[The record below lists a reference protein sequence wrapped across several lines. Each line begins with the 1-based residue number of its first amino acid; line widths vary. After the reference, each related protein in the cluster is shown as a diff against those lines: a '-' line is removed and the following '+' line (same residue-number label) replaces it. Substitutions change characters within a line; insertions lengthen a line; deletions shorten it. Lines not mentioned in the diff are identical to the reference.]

1 MTTTDIKLILTE
13 EAMEETTFEGL
24 EETTTFVN
32 QIEDLDHD
40 EHYHLNEIVTE
51 ASIGAFIGY
60 GIMIG
65 FVMALAIFGLYKGY
79 KKLRRDLEYNRLY

>member
-1 MTTTDIKLILTE
+1 MTTTDDIKLILTE
-13 EAMEETTFEGL
+13 EEYEETTIFPNEIENL
-24 EETTTFVN
+24 E
-32 QIEDLDHD
+32 DD
-40 EHYHLNEIVTE
+40 HYHLNEIVTE